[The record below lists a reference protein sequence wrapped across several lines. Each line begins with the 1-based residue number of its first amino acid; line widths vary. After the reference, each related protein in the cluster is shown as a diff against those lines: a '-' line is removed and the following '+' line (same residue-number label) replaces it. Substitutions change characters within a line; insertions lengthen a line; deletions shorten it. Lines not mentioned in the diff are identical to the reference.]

1 MTRITHLA
9 QGWRAFAVIMLS
21 MLNFAAQAE
30 TTPTPAFRTIDEINA
45 RQAQIEAQ
53 YQAEDQACLQ
63 RFAVSDC
70 RDRVQKARQLEL
82 DRLRAERLTVKAQE
96 RQLRAQAAQR
106 RLEQRQAEHERR
118 RQERD
123 ER

>member
-1 MTRITHLA
+1 MTRITHPVLSL
-9 QGWRAFAVIMLS
+9 RALAVIMAS
-21 MLNFAAQAE
+21 MLTFATQAQTAPPPVLR
-30 TTPTPAFRTIDEINA
+30 TTDEINA
-45 RQAQIEAQ
+45 QQAQIEAQ

-70 RDRVQKARQLEL
+70 RQRVEKARQLEL
-82 DRLRAERLTVKAQE
+82 DRLRAERLAIKAQE
-96 RQLRAQAAQR
+96 RQSRAQAAQR